1 MKTLNLEIE
10 QFLRSENVDFVHFV
24 NISILNKQQNRGL
37 PYAILMG
44 IAINPQFIKGVYENP
59 HYIHSAL
66 VDDKIQIYAVK
77 HLVFK

>member
-59 HYIHSAL
+59 HYIHTAT
-66 VDDKIQIYAVK
+66 DEYA
-77 HLVFK
+77 HTEELI